1 MLLREYPSVEEY
13 LGLLQ
18 TAKSSPSL
26 VIPVGQ
32 RLLADSDTP
41 VSVLSRIVS
50 EPDVFLLES
59 VEGGERWGRYSFL
72 GLSARVS
79 VKVYRDHVLVE
90 KAGKS
95 EKIVHHGAPLD
106 VLRTITAG
114 YRHAEIPGLP
124 RFKGGLVGYFGYE
137 MVSFFENR
145 VPNTLPA
152 DKPIAHLMVPE
163 VVLAFDNIQ
172 HTLDVMVMAFTED
185 IGTRVANADA
195 LLAESRKRADDLI
208 ARLGAP
214 APAAAPRSTKVF
226 EPQALISEDAFRQR
240 VVDLKKHIVAGD
252 IIQCVISQAFV
263 CEAPADLLG
272 LYRAQRFVNPSPY
285 LYFMKLGGVTLVGSS
300 PETMVRVENRQATL
314 RPIAGTRPRGKT
326 EQEDRSLA
334 NDLLKDEKEKAEHV
348 MLVDLGRN
356 ELGRIAKSGTVQVTD
371 LMVVERYSHVMH
383 LVSNITADLDDKY
396 DAYDVLQAGFPAG
409 TLSGAPKVKAMELI
423 AKFEDRPRGNYG
435 GAVGY
440 MSFDGQMD
448 FAICIRTA
456 IIENGQLV
464 LQAGAG
470 IVADSDPESERMETV
485 NKARSVARALEMIG
499 ANRK

>member
-1 MLLREYPSVEEY
+1 MLLREYPTPAEY
-13 LGLLQ
+13 QDALR
-18 TAKSSPSL
+18 SSAEASL

-41 VSVLSRIVS
+41 VSVLSRIVN

-72 GLSARVS
+72 GLKARIS
-79 VKVYRDHVLVE
+79 VQVFRDMVRVE
-90 KAGKS
+90 RNGS
-95 EKIVHHGAPLD
+95 VEEIPHQGAPLD
-106 VLRTITAG
+106 VLRSISG
-114 YRHAEIPGLP
+114 RYRHAEIPGLP

-137 MVSFFENR
+137 TVSFFENR

-163 VVLAFDNIQ
+163 VVLAFDNVQ
-172 HTLDVMVMAFTED
+172 HSLDVMVMAFAED
-185 IGTRVANADA
+185 IGSRVTDADA
-195 LLAESRKRADDLI
+195 LLSEAKSKAAAMVE
-208 ARLGAP
+208 RLGKP
-214 APAAAPRSTKVF
+214 APVAQPRSEKTF
-226 EPQALISEDAFRQR
+226 EPKALIEPDTFRQR

-263 CEAPADLLG
+263 CDAPTDLLG
-272 LYRAQRFVNPSPY
+272 LYRAQRYINPSPY
-285 LYFMKLGGVTLVGSS
+285 LYFMKLGGITLVGSS
-300 PETMVRVENRQATL
+300 PETMIRVENRQATL
-314 RPIAGTRPRGKT
+314 RPIAGTRPRGKS
-326 EQEDRSLA
+326 EQEDRALA

-371 LMVVERYSHVMH
+371 LMIVERYSHVMH
-383 LVSNITADLDDKY
+383 LVSNIAADLDDKF
-396 DAYDVLQAGFPAG
+396 DAYDVLQASFPAG

-440 MSFDGQMD
+440 LTFDGQMD

-456 IIENGQLV
+456 IVENGQLV

-499 ANRK
+499 RK

>member
-1 MLLREYPSVEEY
+1 MLLREYPSPDEFQEL
-13 LGLLQ
+13 LGK
-18 TAKSSPSL
+18 KSQNSL

-41 VSVLSRIVS
+41 VSVLARIID

-72 GLSARVS
+72 GMSARIS
-79 VKVYRDHVLVE
+79 IKVFREHVLVE
-90 KAGKS
+90 RNGKS
-95 EKIVHHGAPLD
+95 EKLEHHGAPLD
-106 VLRTITAG
+106 VLRRISDS

-137 MVSFFENR
+137 MVSFFETR
-145 VPNTLPA
+145 VPNTLPE

-172 HTLDVMVMAFTED
+172 HSLDVMVMAFSED
-185 IGTRVANADA
+185 IGSRVSDA
-195 LLAESRKRADDLI
+195 ESLLAEARERARQIVNRI
-208 ARLGAP
+208 AAP
-214 APAAAPRSTKVF
+214 VPAAQPRSSRVF
-226 EPQALISEDAFRQR
+226 APQPVISADTFRQR

-252 IIQCVISQAFV
+252 IIQCVISQAFE
-263 CEAPADLLG
+263 CEAPDDLLG
-272 LYRAQRFVNPSPY
+272 LYRAQRYINPSPY
-285 LYFMKLGGVTLVGSS
+285 LYFMKLGGITLVGSS
-300 PETMVRVENRQATL
+300 PETMIRVENRQATL

-326 EQEDRSLA
+326 EQEDRSYA

-383 LVSNITADLDDKY
+383 LVSNITADLDEKY
-396 DAYDVLQAGFPAG
+396 DSFDVLQASFPAG

-423 AKFEDRPRGNYG
+423 AKFETAPRGNYG

-440 MSFDGQMD
+440 LSFDGQMD

-456 IIENGQLV
+456 IIENGKLV

-499 ANRK
+499 SK

>member
-1 MLLREYPSVEEY
+1 MLLREYPSTAEY
-13 LGLLQ
+13 QEALGRP
-18 TAKSSPSL
+18 ASAAL

-41 VSVLSRIVS
+41 VSVLSRIID

-72 GLSARVS
+72 GMSARVS
-79 VKVYRDHVLVE
+79 VKVFRDYVLVE
-90 KAGKS
+90 RGGKAES
-95 EKIVHHGAPLD
+95 IPHHGAPLD
-106 VLRTITAG
+106 VLRGISES

-137 MVSFFENR
+137 MVSFFETR
-145 VPNTLPA
+145 VKNTLPA

-172 HTLDVMVMAFTED
+172 HSLDVMVMAFAED
-185 IGTRVANADA
+185 IGVRVDSAET
-195 LLAESRKRADDLI
+195 LLSEARARAQQI
-208 ARLGAP
+208 VNRLAAP
-214 APAAAPRSTKVF
+214 APAAKPRSSQAFT
-226 EPQALISEDAFRQR
+226 PQAVIGEEAFRQK

-252 IIQCVISQAFV
+252 IIQCVVSQAFV
-263 CEAPADLLG
+263 CEAPTDLLG
-272 LYRAQRFVNPSPY
+272 LYRAQRYINPSPY

-300 PETMVRVENRQATL
+300 PETMIRVENRQATL
-314 RPIAGTRPRGKT
+314 RPIAGTRPRGKS
-326 EQEDRSLA
+326 EQEDRALA

-356 ELGRIAKSGTVQVTD
+356 ELGRIAKPGTVQVTD
-371 LMVVERYSHVMH
+371 LMIVERYSHVMH
-383 LVSNITADLDDKY
+383 LVSNITADLDEQF
-396 DAYDVLQAGFPAG
+396 DAYDVLQASFPAG

-423 AKFEDRPRGNYG
+423 AQFEDRPRGNYG

-440 MSFDGQMD
+440 LSFDGQMD

-499 ANRK
+499 R

>member
-1 MLLREYPSVEEY
+1 MLLREYPTPTEFQDALRTSAE
-13 LGLLQ
+13 
-18 TAKSSPSL
+18 ASL

-41 VSVLSRIVS
+41 VSVLSRIID

-72 GLSARVS
+72 GLKARIS
-79 VKVYRDHVLVE
+79 VLVYRDIVRIERNGKVE
-90 KAGKS
+90 
-95 EKIVHHGAPLD
+95 EIPHHGAPLD
-106 VLRTITAG
+106 VLRTISG
-114 YRHAEIPGLP
+114 RYRHAEIPGLP

-137 MVSFFENR
+137 TVSFFESR
-145 VPNTLPA
+145 VPNTLSA
-152 DKPIAHLMVPE
+152 EKPIAHLMVPE
-163 VVLAFDNIQ
+163 VVLAFDNVQ
-172 HTLDVMVMAFTED
+172 HSLDVMVMAFAED
-185 IGTRVANADA
+185 IGTRVADAAA
-195 LLAESRKRADDLI
+195 LLSEAQAKAASMVE
-208 ARLGAP
+208 RLGKP
-214 APAAAPRSTKVF
+214 APAAQPRSDKTF
-226 EPQALISEDAFRQR
+226 EPKALIEPDTFRQR

-263 CEAPADLLG
+263 CEAPTDLLG
-272 LYRAQRFVNPSPY
+272 LYRAQRYINPSPY
-285 LYFMKLGGVTLVGSS
+285 LYFMKLGGITLVGSS
-300 PETMVRVENRQATL
+300 PETMIRVENRQATL
-314 RPIAGTRPRGKT
+314 RPIAGTRPRGKS
-326 EQEDRSLA
+326 EQEDRALA

-383 LVSNITADLDDKY
+383 LVSNIAADLDDKF
-396 DAYDVLQAGFPAG
+396 DAYDVLQASFPAG

-440 MSFDGQMD
+440 LTFDGQMD

-456 IIENGQLV
+456 IVENGQLV

-499 ANRK
+499 RK